1 VPLPDG
7 WALAVADVAGSTPAI
22 AQGAYKAV
30 NMAGAAV
37 ISAVQNALGRQDVPF
52 VFGGDGALVAVAAD
66 ECAATAEAL
75 ARVRTW
81 VADELDLELRV
92 ALVPLRAI
100 RDAGHDIRVA
110 RFQTSPQVAYAMV
123 AGGGAAWADAE
134 LKAGRF
140 AVPAAP
146 AGARPDLTGLS
157 CRWNPMPS
165 RNGTI
170 VSVIAVPVAGGDA
183 DRFAELVARVVALLE
198 AQDRAGHPVPVAGP
212 RFRWPPAGLRAEA
225 AAGSRPAWRILISA
239 ALGMLADWTGRVLG
253 GFDAR
258 RYRADTAANADFRK
272 FDDGLKLT
280 VDLAPQV
287 ADRLERVLADAA
299 AAGTCRYGIHRQEAA
314 LMTCIVPSSL
324 DRDHVHFV
332 DGAAGGYAMAAAM
345 LKARGAEPAP
355 PIQS

>member
-1 VPLPDG
+1 MPLPEG
-7 WALAVADVAGSTPAI
+7 WALAVADVAGSTAAI
-22 AQGAYKAV
+22 AAGRYKAV

-52 VFGGDGALVAVAAD
+52 VFGGDGALIAVSGGQRDVTAD
-66 ECAATAEAL
+66 AL

-81 VADELDLELRV
+81 VAAELDLELRV
-92 ALVPLRAI
+92 ALVPLQAI
-100 RDAGHDIRVA
+100 REAGHDVRVA
-110 RFQTSPQVAYAMV
+110 RFQASPHVAYAMV

-140 AVPAAP
+140 AVQPAP
-146 AGARPDLTGLS
+146 QGAQPDLTGLS
-157 CRWNPMPS
+157 CRWNPMPA

-170 VSVIAVPVAGGDA
+170 VSVIAVPGGDA
-183 DRFAELVARVVALLE
+183 AGFAALVARVALLLE
-198 AQDRAGHPVPVAGP
+198 AQARAGHPVPVAGP

-225 AAGSRPAWRILISA
+225 SAARRPIRRILFNA
-239 ALGMLADWTGRVLG
+239 AVGLIGDRTGLVLG

-258 RYRADTAANADFRK
+258 RYRSDTAANADFRK

-280 VDLAPQV
+280 IDVPPAA
-287 ADRLERVLADAA
+287 ADRLERLLADAA
-299 AAGTCRYGIHRQEAA
+299 AAGACRYGVHRQEAA

-332 DGAAGGYAMAAAM
+332 DGASGGYAMAAAM
-345 LKARGAEPAP
+345 LKAAGAEPAP
-355 PIQS
+355 PVQS